1 MTEATAAPG
10 PGRLAIRAGRA
21 FDGRA
26 VIRGGALVL
35 CADGQIVGV
44 EPGPA
49 PPDGWPVAEF
59 PGGTVLPG
67 MIDCHVHLC
76 GDSRHGALDRL
87 AAYGDDEL
95 SEVIDAALRA
105 QLAAGVTAV
114 RDLGDRGGAVLDRR
128 RRVTAVRPGFPSP
141 AIVASG
147 PPITTPGGHCW
158 YMGGEADHLEELR
171 AAVRD
176 RAERGADVVKIMAS
190 GGLMTAG
197 TDVLACQYRPEQLR
211 TVVEEAHAIG
221 LPVTAHAHGL
231 PAVIQAAGA
240 GVDGIEHC
248 SCLTEHGIR
257 VPEDLLERL
266 AANRVVVCPTLGRK
280 LGGTPP
286 PAVLALEQRTGMTW
300 EDRLAMV
307 GRLHR
312 AGVAIDLRRR
322 RRHQR
327 RQASRHPGPRRR
339 RPGGRGR
346 PGRGRHGVGHLA
358 GRRRLRAGPEGL
370 AARWPRR
377 GPGHRGRRPPDRHP
391 RARRGLGGI
400 PERPGGCSGGVAGG
414 VR

>member
-35 CADGQIVGV
+35 CADGQIVGI
-44 EPGPA
+44 EPAGSA
-49 PPDGWPVAEF
+49 PPDGWPVADF

-95 SEVIDAALRA
+95 SEVIEAALRA

-231 PAVIQAAGA
+231 PAVIQAVGA

-312 AGVAIDLRRR
+312 AGVAMISGVDAGISEGKPHGILALAVADL
-322 RRHQR
+322 
-327 RQASRHPGPRRR
+327 
-339 RPGGRGR
+339 
-346 PGRGRHGVGHLA
+346 
-358 GRRRLRAGPEGL
+358 
-370 AARWPRR
+370 
-377 GPGHRGRRPPDRHP
+377 
-391 RARRGLGGI
+391 
-400 PERPGGCSGGVAGG
+400 VAGG
-414 VR
+414 VPAADAMASATSLAADACGLGRKGWLRAGHDADLVIVDGDPLTDIRALAAVSAVYLNGRAVARAG

>member
-1 MTEATAAPG
+1 MMTDATAAAA

-35 CADGQIVGV
+35 CADGQIAGV
-44 EPGPA
+44 EPAGST

-76 GDSRHGALDRL
+76 GDSRQGALDRL
-87 AAYGDDEL
+87 AGYGDDEL
-95 SEVIDAALRA
+95 NEVIEAALRA

-114 RDLGDRGGAVLDRR
+114 RDLGDRHGAVLEWRKRIRDGS
-128 RRVTAVRPGFPSP
+128 ASP

-158 YMGGEADHLEELR
+158 YMGGEADHPAELR

-176 RAERGADVVKIMAS
+176 RAERGADVIKIMTS

-197 TDVLACQYRPEQLR
+197 TDVLACQYRPDQLR
-211 TVVEEAHAIG
+211 TVVEEAHAAG

-231 PAVIQAAGA
+231 PAVIQAVEA

-248 SCLTEHGIR
+248 SCLTEHGIDM
-257 VPEDLLERL
+257 PEDLLERL
-266 AANRVVVCPTLGRK
+266 AADRVVVCPTMGRN
-280 LGGTPP
+280 LAVPP
-286 PAVLALEQRTGMTW
+286 SQAVLALQQRTRTSW
-300 EDRLAMV
+300 EDRLALV

-312 AGVAIDLRRR
+312 AGVAMVSGVDAGISEAKPHGILALAVADLVVAGIPTAEAI
-322 RRHQR
+322 
-327 RQASRHPGPRRR
+327 ASATS
-339 RPGGRGR
+339 
-346 PGRGRHGVGHLA
+346 LA
-358 GRRRLRAGPEGL
+358 ADACGLGRRKGWLRAGYDADMVIVDGDPLTDIRAL
-370 AARWPRR
+370 AAVSAVYLN
-377 GPGHRGRRPPDRHP
+377 GR
-391 RARRGLGGI
+391 AVTQMG
-400 PERPGGCSGGVAGG
+400 
-414 VR
+414 